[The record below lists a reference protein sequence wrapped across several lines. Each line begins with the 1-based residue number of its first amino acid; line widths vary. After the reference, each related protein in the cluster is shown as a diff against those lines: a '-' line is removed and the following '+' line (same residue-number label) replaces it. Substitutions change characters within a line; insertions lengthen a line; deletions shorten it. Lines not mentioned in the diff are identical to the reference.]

1 MYLINLFHGDI
12 RSHVMYENQIEIIA
26 FVMCYPQLIIL
37 WQNASDPL
45 QQHNTSWKVK
55 KAHLKHKS
63 IVLKFNYPIMLTFIH
78 QDFWRFFNSTVYQL
92 DIVG

>member
-45 QQHNTSWKVK
+45 QQHNTS
-55 KAHLKHKS
+55 
-63 IVLKFNYPIMLTFIH
+63 
-78 QDFWRFFNSTVYQL
+78 
-92 DIVG
+92 